1 MKQKLSE
8 RNKVKIYDYISLY
21 EWNISKRFG
30 EFNLKDTDLI
40 SFRESNSILLGSLC
54 NSNKDKIRKYK
65 FFILWD
71 DDKPSKYNKD
81 VKNDSAHNLL
91 RHIRN
96 SMAHGLIFAE
106 NRQKFALE
114 DLNKNNNVS
123 MYGKISSKL
132 FFQLIEAIIQTSK

>member
-40 SFRESNSILLGSLC
+40 SFRESNSILLSSLC

-132 FFQLIEAIIQTSK
+132 LFQLIEAIIQTSK

>member
-96 SMAHGLIFAE
+96 SMAHA
-106 NRQKFALE
+106 
-114 DLNKNNNVS
+114 
-123 MYGKISSKL
+123 
-132 FFQLIEAIIQTSK
+132 

>member
-132 FFQLIEAIIQTSK
+132 LFQLIEAIIQTSK

>member
-96 SMAHGLIFAE
+96 NMAHGLIFAE

-132 FFQLIEAIIQTSK
+132 LFQLIEAIIQTSK